1 MLRNIVGAL
10 VFTVA
15 VLALINFIGDM
26 MVNPATAPHQPRP
39 LRAEVVT
46 PAAETPAQEAAQ
58 EEAAPAEEA
67 PAPAATEAE
76 AAPTPPPAQEATQE
90 AAQEM
95 AAAVTGDAAKG
106 ASTFKGKCMSCHT
119 AGKGEPDRTGPNLW
133 GIVGRAR
140 ASSEG
145 FRYSTTMKAMG
156 GTWSEADINSFIA
169 GPRTFVPDTKM
180 TFAGL
185 KKAED
190 RANVIAYLKTLKD

>member
-10 VFTVA
+10 VFTVS

-46 PAAETPAQEAAQ
+46 PAAETPAQEEAQ
-58 EEAAPAEEA
+58 EEA
-67 PAPAATEAE
+67 APAATEAE
-76 AAPTPPPAQEATQE
+76 AEAAPPPAQE

>member
-46 PAAETPAQEAAQ
+46 PAAETPAQEEAQ
-58 EEAAPAEEA
+58 EEA
-67 PAPAATEAE
+67 APAATEAE
-76 AAPTPPPAQEATQE
+76 AEAAPPPAQE